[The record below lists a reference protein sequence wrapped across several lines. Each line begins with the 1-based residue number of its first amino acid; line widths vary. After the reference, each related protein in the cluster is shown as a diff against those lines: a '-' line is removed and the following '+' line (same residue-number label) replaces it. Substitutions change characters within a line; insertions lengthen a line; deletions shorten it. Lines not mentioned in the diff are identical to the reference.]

1 MNVINIAIC
10 DDEIYVTNK
19 INELITTL
27 CQKHNYIVSIDIF
40 YNVTKLTDFIKQGKH
55 YDIIYLD
62 IQMNGLDGIETAEI
76 IRKYDV
82 STLIIFITNYDN
94 YAKKAFEVAAFRFI
108 DKPIEKELF
117 EKYLLS
123 AIEKLN
129 TTTVYF
135 EYQYNKVCYKL
146 PIREIMYFQSEKRST
161 FIITKNNVSNVI
173 RKYYEKLS
181 DIEKR
186 LSQNGI
192 SFLYPN
198 QSFLVNPMYV
208 EKFYL
213 DLLILCDGSNI
224 SISRRKRNEVKTKY
238 FDYID
243 TVAYKI

>member
-1 MNVINIAIC
+1 MP
-10 DDEIYVTNK
+10 
-19 INELITTL
+19 
-27 CQKHNYIVSIDIF
+27 HIF
-40 YNVTKLTDFIKQGKH
+40 EAMFTDSG
-55 YDIIYLD
+55 
-62 IQMNGLDGIETAEI
+62 
-76 IRKYDV
+76 
-82 STLIIFITNYDN
+82 
-94 YAKKAFEVAAFRFI
+94 
-108 DKPIEKELF
+108 
-117 EKYLLS
+117 

>member
-1 MNVINIAIC
+1 
-10 DDEIYVTNK
+10 
-19 INELITTL
+19 
-27 CQKHNYIVSIDIF
+27 
-40 YNVTKLTDFIKQGKH
+40 
-55 YDIIYLD
+55 
-62 IQMNGLDGIETAEI
+62 
-76 IRKYDV
+76 
-82 STLIIFITNYDN
+82 
-94 YAKKAFEVAAFRFI
+94 
-108 DKPIEKELF
+108 
-117 EKYLLS
+117 
-123 AIEKLN
+123 
-129 TTTVYF
+129 
-135 EYQYNKVCYKL
+135 
-146 PIREIMYFQSEKRST
+146 MYFQSEKRST

-238 FDYID
+238 FDYIE

>member
-40 YNVTKLTDFIKQGKH
+40 YNGTKLTDFIKQGKH

-62 IQMNGLDGIETAEI
+62 IQMDGLDGIKTAEI

-82 STLIIFITNYDN
+82 SVILIFITNYDS

-108 DKPIEKELF
+108 DKPIDKELF

-123 AIEKLN
+123 AIEQIN

-135 EYQYNKVCYKL
+135 EYQYNKTCYAL
-146 PIREIMYFQSEKRST
+146 PIKNIMYFQSEGRT
-161 FIITKNNVSNVI
+161 TYIITDNSVSNMI

-186 LSQNGI
+186 LSQSGI

-208 EKFYL
+208 KIFKS

-224 SISRRKRNEVKTKY
+224 SISRGKRNEVKTKY
-238 FDYID
+238 FDYMD